1 MEKKLTALFD
11 NKIWNR
17 ATDILFPV
25 VLILFSMMHIGEGIT
40 ATDTGY
46 NYGNYVF
53 LDGLDNMWRFST
65 YLANVVGAFLV
76 KLPFGHTM
84 LGLNFYTGLFKTVA
98 ALTAY
103 FVCVKSCKM
112 RKEIVFAAE
121 MLALGLCWCPTALLY
136 NYMTYFLFMLAAFLI
151 FAAFKTEKS
160 RYLVL
165 AGVCLGLNFMVR
177 LPNIAEVALIVCV
190 WYGGII
196 YRKKNGEIVKDT
208 LWCMAG
214 YFATIGVF
222 IGYIAVR
229 YGLDAYVEGIRA
241 LFAMTE
247 NATSY
252 STVSMILDSVKMYLR
267 YGIWFIFLCVIIVCG
282 MFGFM
287 VCKEK
292 KQVLKKSGVILLVG
306 FFAVWAYWN
315 EQYTFDYR
323 NYSSMFFWGVLFLMI
338 SLALCAYTVFLPSSK
353 NTLKLLASI
362 AAVIIVITPI
372 GSNNHLYSP
381 MNNLFFVAPVV
392 FEIVRDLLSAEKSVM
407 IKDKAEVFTYPI
419 KTVLVAVL
427 AMIIVQSVMFGAGF
441 VFRDGT
447 DGGERAYEVENNAV
461 LAGMKTTKEN
471 AENLQGI
478 NDYLAENKLT
488 GSRALLY
495 GNVPAFAFYFS
506 LEPAVSTTWPDLH
519 SFSVDKFYEE
529 MDRLEAGVLPLVI
542 MDIETKEQLCYEE
555 EQDSLQDDMKQ
566 KLERLQMFLIN
577 NGYTESY
584 ANDGFVIYKLER

>member
-1 MEKKLTALFD
+1 MVERLTVAFD

-17 ATDILFPV
+17 VSGILFPV

-46 NYGNYVF
+46 NYGNFVF

-65 YLANVVGAFLV
+65 YLANAVGAFLV
-76 KLPFGHTM
+76 NLPFGHTM

-98 ALTAY
+98 ALAAY
-103 FVCVKSCKM
+103 FACIKLCKM
-112 RKEIVFAAE
+112 RKESVFAAE
-121 MLALGLCWCPTALLY
+121 MFALGLCWCPTALLY
-136 NYMTYFLFMLAAFLI
+136 NYMTYFFFMLGAFLI
-151 FAAFKTEKS
+151 FASFKTEKS
-160 RYLVL
+160 SYLVL

-177 LPNIAEVALIVCV
+177 LPNVAEVALIVCV

-196 YRKKNGEIVKDT
+196 YKKNGKKILQDT

-222 IGYIAVR
+222 VGYIAVR
-229 YGLDAYVEGIRA
+229 YGLDAYIEGIRA

-252 STVSMILDSVKMYLR
+252 SAVSMVLDSVKMYLH
-267 YGIWFIFLCVIIVCG
+267 YGIWFAVLCIIIVFG
-282 MFGFM
+282 ILGFM
-287 VCKEK
+287 VKKEK
-292 KQVLKKSGVILLVG
+292 FPVLKKAVVILLVG
-306 FFAVWAYWN
+306 LYAVLAYWN

-323 NYSSMFFWGVLFLMI
+323 NYPSMFFWGVLFLMI
-338 SLALCAYTVFLPSSK
+338 SLALCAYTLFLSNCK
-353 NTLKLLASI
+353 KELKLLASL

-392 FEIVRDLLSAEKSVM
+392 LAIIRDLLSAEKSVM
-407 IKDKAEVFTYPI
+407 IKDKVEVYTYPI
-419 KTVLVAVL
+419 KTVLVCVIT
-427 AMIIVQSVMFGAGF
+427 IIMLQSVLFGANF

-447 DGGERAYEVENNAV
+447 DGGKRIYEVENNAV

-478 NDYLAENKLT
+478 NDYLSENGLI
-488 GSRALLY
+488 GDRALLF

-506 LEPAVSTTWPDLH
+506 LEPAISTTWPDLH
-519 SFSVDKFYEE
+519 SFSVNKFCEE
-529 MDRLEAGVLPLVI
+529 MDRLEERELPLVI
-542 MDIETKEQLCYEE
+542 MDIETKEQLCCEE
-555 EQDSLQDDMKQ
+555 ERENLQDDMKQ
-566 KLERLQMFLIN
+566 KLERLQKFLMDN
-577 NGYTESY
+577 EYTECY
-584 ANDGFVIYKLER
+584 ANDGFTIYRFE